1 MKLFLLLH
9 NSSLCLFSLLC
20 FLNTYPEILH
30 IMNEF
35 GWENA
40 ICLKQLTN
48 AYDLSNPFGYWI
60 YLFYLS
66 KYYEFI
72 DTWIVIA
79 KGRRPITLQVYHH
92 MGAVLGM
99 WMLVVSR
106 SNGGYLFV
114 ILNSFIHT
122 IMYFYYA
129 ISSIGYKFAFK
140 NVITIMQI
148 IQFFIGTSVAG
159 VQIFFFH
166 DCMSSFDI
174 FSVLFNE
181 GYVSVLIYMFLK
193 FYKNIFMTIQ
203 N

>member
-1 MKLFLLLH
+1 
-9 NSSLCLFSLLC
+9 
-20 FLNTYPEILH
+20 
-30 IMNEF
+30 MNEY
-35 GWENA
+35 GWEKS
-40 ICLKQLTN
+40 ICLKKLSN
-48 AYDLSNPFGYWI
+48 AYDLNNSFGYWI

-79 KGRRPITLQVYHH
+79 KRRRPITLQVYHH

-129 ISSIGYKFAFK
+129 ISSIGYKISFK

-148 IQFFIGTSVAG
+148 LQFVIGITVAFA
-159 VQIFFFH
+159 QIIFFS
-166 DCMSSFDI
+166 DCMTSFDI
-174 FSVLFNE
+174 FAVLFNE
-181 GYVSVLIYMFLK
+181 GYISVLLFLFIK
-193 FYKNIFMTIQ
+193 FYKKTYSTKLKQ
-203 N
+203 K